1 MATSGN
7 AANEALLNHRPENAS
22 ELLVD
27 LEGATLFSGR
37 VLNYRYP
44 CTASTGRTCQIVAHI
59 SVWNEFLSTINLE
72 LRELPHTDRQLALE
86 SVHDMLEWQEWW
98 EYKRDE
104 HKLKQ
109 APTALFWLLK
119 THHCVSTICIP
130 YTMSDFCISLL
141 CEALDGNTSLKSLT
155 LGAWLEGRISERF
168 WKVVM
173 SMKYLEE
180 LDCSC
185 ANTLQPGVISAV
197 LLASQTLT
205 VLHLDEAY
213 RIDESLSRLFLAAL
227 QASTTLRVLSM
238 HSSAIAGDPDLFV
251 QVMSDSSTL
260 QDITVTSGYLC
271 HPCEA
276 EGVFRGM
283 LKNRSITSLRIRD
296 IVLNDEIVELA
307 AQVFIENK
315 VLRRFHLSLCSL
327 QFKYFNLD
335 GQPDIKPISVPPN
348 TIAWQEAI
356 AHNCALEDL
365 VFSFSIWC
373 AEHWEPFFRVLSK
386 HVTLKT
392 VTIVTEHK
400 ECGLL
405 SPVMKALER
414 TGSADK
420 VSLIASGN
428 ASTLALPGGNCCSKL
443 DADLSDKTRHKVLP
457 VLRRLST
464 FCHLEELCLTFF
476 DWDNESC
483 TVVLEYIAAAST
495 LRKLDMDIH
504 VFEDVLESVQWL
516 QALSRSLLLNRSITE
531 LGIGGHFERSEGLGG
546 LGEAV
551 SRSDTIRKFHLLSF
565 EDDVAQEAF
574 LRGLR
579 LNISDNYVLCS
590 AMCRS
595 GQISKGLEANW
606 FDVTDT
612 ARRNYGLVVRTA
624 RFLNKT
630 RSDRSYAA
638 ALETVSRHPALVA
651 ELAEVLSISAGEAS
665 AMVRQR
671 LQNILG
677 LHEFMRLAGVV
688 QEWVTCHP
696 REDGSK
702 QLDTLDD
709 YCWRH
714 VRQYL
719 HLNDVIGDLTSPV
732 IP

>member
-1 MATSGN
+1 MATSGS
-7 AANEALLNHRPENAS
+7 AANEALVNHRPENVS
-22 ELLVD
+22 ELIVD
-27 LEGATLFSGR
+27 LEGVSLFSGS
-37 VLNYRYP
+37 VLDYRAP
-44 CTASTGRTCQIVAHI
+44 CMASAGRTCQIMAHI
-59 SVWNEFLSTINLE
+59 SVWNEFLFPIDLE
-72 LRELPHTDRQLALE
+72 LRELPYTGRQFALE
-86 SVHDMLEWQEWW
+86 SVHDTLEWQEWYD
-98 EYKRDE
+98 ERDE

-109 APTALFWLLK
+109 AATALFWLLK
-119 THHCVSTICIP
+119 IHRCVATLCIP
-130 YTMSDFCISLL
+130 YTMSEYCISLL

-173 SMKYLEE
+173 SMKCLEE
-180 LDCSC
+180 LDCSY
-185 ANTLQPGVISAV
+185 ANTLQPRAISAV
-197 LLASQTLT
+197 LLANQTLT
-205 VLHLDEAY
+205 VLHLDKAH
-213 RIDESLSRLFLAAL
+213 RMDESLSRLFLAAL
-227 QASTTLRVLSM
+227 KENTTLRVLSM

-260 QDITVTSGYLC
+260 QDITVTSGHLR
-271 HPCEA
+271 HPCEV

-283 LKNRSITSLRIRD
+283 LKNRSIVSLRIQD
-296 IVLNDEIVELA
+296 IILDDEIVELA
-307 AQVFIENK
+307 AQVFTENK
-315 VLRRFHLSLCSL
+315 VLRRFHLSLCPP

-335 GQPDIKPISVPPN
+335 RQPDIKPISVPPN
-348 TIAWQEAI
+348 TVAWQEAI

-365 VFSFSIWC
+365 MFSFNIWC

-386 HVTLKT
+386 HATLKT
-392 VTIVTEHK
+392 VTIVTERK
-400 ECGLL
+400 ECSLL
-405 SPVMKALER
+405 LPVMKALER
-414 TGSADK
+414 TGSEDK
-420 VSLIASGN
+420 VSLKASGD

-443 DADLSDKTRHKVLP
+443 DADLLDETRHNVLP
-457 VLRRLST
+457 VLQRLST
-464 FCHLEELCLTFF
+464 FCHLEELRLKFF

-495 LRKLDMDIH
+495 LRKLDVNIH
-504 VFEDVLESVQWL
+504 ILEDDLESVQWL
-516 QALSRSLLLNRSITE
+516 QALSKSLLLNGSITE
-531 LGIGGHFERSEGLGG
+531 LGIGGYFDRSEGLGG

-551 SRSDTIRKFHLLSF
+551 SRSHTIRKFHLLSF
-565 EDDVAQEAF
+565 EEEVALEAF
-574 LRGLR
+574 LGGLR

-590 AMCRS
+590 AKCRS
-595 GQISKGLEANW
+595 GPISEGLEANW
-606 FDVTDT
+606 FDVTNT
-612 ARRNYGLVVRTA
+612 ARRNYGLVVRAA
-624 RFLNKT
+624 RFLNNT
-630 RSDRSYAA
+630 RPDRSYAA

-651 ELAEVLSISAGEAS
+651 ELAEVLSIGIKEAS

-688 QEWVTCHP
+688 REWVTCQP

-719 HLNDVIGDLTSPV
+719 HLDDVIGDLTSPV